1 MKAKVTGGLVF
12 AICISHSSAW
22 SAQTEAHL
30 GPTMS
35 LEQSDLEYLQRARLD
50 QIPDLEVE
58 FDARGIP
65 RELRGQLGFYFG
77 EKPDLELRRLLSDL
91 GPACRAANTESLKQF
106 TSQVNRVGIAVYRI
120 GEFINDIPV
129 IGAGLIIVT
138 DYNTGQITRIK
149 GSFLP
154 DRDLSTDPKISS
166 EQSIEYAAEA
176 IAANSSEQLPEREV
190 SRDPELVYMV
200 DGHLAWRMVII
211 HVVEENSQETEEVIL
226 TRLTVR

>member
-1 MKAKVTGGLVF
+1 
-12 AICISHSSAW
+12 
-22 SAQTEAHL
+22 
-30 GPTMS
+30 MS

-120 GEFINDIPV
+120 GEFIEGP
-129 IGAGLIIVT
+129 G
-138 DYNTGQITRIK
+138 
-149 GSFLP
+149 
-154 DRDLSTDPKISS
+154 
-166 EQSIEYAAEA
+166 
-176 IAANSSEQLPEREV
+176 
-190 SRDPELVYMV
+190 
-200 DGHLAWRMVII
+200 
-211 HVVEENSQETEEVIL
+211 
-226 TRLTVR
+226 TRLYGRWPFGLAYGHNLRCRREFTRNRGGHN